1 MANFK
6 KIILNQSMTT
16 KIIYIIVLVLV
27 LLIPASMI
35 TSLMQD
41 REAIKNSAVKEINKK
56 WGDSQVIIGPY
67 ITIPYKHYLEN
78 GKFNINYIHLL
89 PKTLNINASMTPHV
103 RYRSIYEAILYNSKI
118 DFNGTFSLDYLKKLN
133 INNEDI
139 AWDLAT
145 FSIGVSD
152 MRGIKDTIQITYD
165 GKKYGVN
172 SGLKTKYITR
182 VGVSSQIPLS
192 QDNNISNFSFSLNI
206 NGSEEISF
214 APLGSQSDVEIKSN
228 WKSPSFN
235 GAFLPTKREITDK
248 GFDAKWK
255 ILNLNRAYPE
265 AWINDQYNVY
275 KSVFGL
281 KLIITADVYQKS
293 IRISKYALLFIVF
306 TFTAFLLSEI
316 ISKKRIHPIQYFLI
330 GAAIVLFYILLI
342 SFSEHIG
349 FDISYLLC
357 SLIIT
362 VLISAYSYGIIK
374 SKYLTITIFAILSIL
389 YSFLYIILQ
398 SEGYSLLMGSTG
410 LLAMLSIVMYVTRQ
424 IDWYSF
430 DEVGKKED

>member
-1 MANFK
+1 MDKLK
-6 KIILNQSMTT
+6 KTILNQSMTT
-16 KIIYIIVLVLV
+16 KIVYIVVLVLV

-35 TSLMQD
+35 TSLMQE

-67 ITIPYKHYLEN
+67 ITIPYKHYQEN
-78 GKFNINYIHLL
+78 GKFSVNYIHLL
-89 PKTLNINASMTPHV
+89 PKALNISATMTPHI

-118 DFNGTFSLDYLKKLN
+118 DFSGTFSLDYLKKLN
-133 INNEDI
+133 INYEDI
-139 AWDLAT
+139 SWDLAT

-152 MRGIKDTIQITYD
+152 MRGIKDTIQITYNNRE
-165 GKKYGVN
+165 YGVN
-172 SGLKTKYITR
+172 SGLKTKFITN
-182 VGVSSQIPLS
+182 VGVSTQIPLS
-192 QDNNISNFSFSLNI
+192 HDDNILNFSFSLNI

-214 APLGSQSDVEIKSN
+214 APLGSQSDVEIKSD
-228 WKSPSFN
+228 WKSPSFG
-235 GAFLPTKREITDK
+235 GAFLPTSREITDK
-248 GFDAKWK
+248 GFDAKWR

-265 AWINDQYNVY
+265 AWVNGQYNVH
-275 KSVFGL
+275 SSIFGL

-316 ISKKRIHPIQYFLI
+316 IGKKRIHPIQYFLI
-330 GAAIVLFYILLI
+330 GAAIVLFYVLLI

-349 FDISYLLC
+349 FDISYILC

-374 SKYLTITIFAILSIL
+374 SKYLTITIFVILSIL

-398 SEGYSLLMGSTG
+398 SEGYSLLLGSVG
-410 LLAMLSIVMYVTRQ
+410 LLVMLSAVMYITRQ

-430 DEVGKKED
+430 DEVGKKAE